1 MMTNSFRSSS
11 SGTKKQAVAPPTSG
25 RGSAAVPSTRR
36 SQSDERSEAIKEFMS
51 HPTTPSQATPT
62 HTPARKDRLTE
73 DVVERK
79 TTTIIDELSQNN
91 DYKVR

>member
-1 MMTNSFRSSS
+1 
-11 SGTKKQAVAPPTSG
+11 
-25 RGSAAVPSTRR
+25 
-36 SQSDERSEAIKEFMS
+36 MS
-51 HPTTPSQATPT
+51 HLTTPSQATPT
-62 HTPARKDRLTE
+62 NTPARKDRLTE

>member
-1 MMTNSFRSSS
+1 
-11 SGTKKQAVAPPTSG
+11 
-25 RGSAAVPSTRR
+25 
-36 SQSDERSEAIKEFMS
+36 MS
-51 HPTTPSQATPT
+51 HPATPSQATPT

>member
-1 MMTNSFRSSS
+1 M
-11 SGTKKQAVAPPTSG
+11 GQCG
-25 RGSAAVPSTRR
+25 TRR
-36 SQSDERSEAIKEFMS
+36 SQSDERSEAIKAFKEFMS
-51 HPTTPSQATPT
+51 LPTTPSQAMPT
-62 HTPARKDRLTE
+62 HTPAKKDRLTE

>member
-1 MMTNSFRSSS
+1 
-11 SGTKKQAVAPPTSG
+11 
-25 RGSAAVPSTRR
+25 
-36 SQSDERSEAIKEFMS
+36 MS
-51 HPTTPSQATPT
+51 HLTTPSQATPT

-79 TTTIIDELSQNN
+79 TTAIIDELSQNN

>member
-1 MMTNSFRSSS
+1 
-11 SGTKKQAVAPPTSG
+11 
-25 RGSAAVPSTRR
+25 
-36 SQSDERSEAIKEFMS
+36 MS

-62 HTPARKDRLTE
+62 HTPANKDRLTE

>member
-1 MMTNSFRSSS
+1 
-11 SGTKKQAVAPPTSG
+11 
-25 RGSAAVPSTRR
+25 
-36 SQSDERSEAIKEFMS
+36 MS
-51 HPTTPSQATPT
+51 LPTTPSQAMPT

-79 TTTIIDELSQNN
+79 TATIIDELSQNN